1 MWVRNT
7 ILMLQPTHWGQGSG
21 TPPLKCVPETTCLGC
36 SGLEHCVMLPDM
48 KLCMKERVFM
58 SSVSIYLAVWA
69 VGGRAGGL
77 RLLGVTGPQLLFETL
92 VLSLQHL
99 QLLLQICRPLHKHTH
114 TNDTV
119 MVAFLYTNKTSTI
132 SLNHN

>member
-1 MWVRNT
+1 
-7 ILMLQPTHWGQGSG
+7 
-21 TPPLKCVPETTCLGC
+21 
-36 SGLEHCVMLPDM
+36 MLPDIIPY
-48 KLCMKERVFM
+48 LCMKERVFM

-99 QLLLQICRPLHKHTH
+99 QLLLQICRPLHKHTQ
-114 TNDTV
+114 
-119 MVAFLYTNKTSTI
+119 MRQ
-132 SLNHN
+132 